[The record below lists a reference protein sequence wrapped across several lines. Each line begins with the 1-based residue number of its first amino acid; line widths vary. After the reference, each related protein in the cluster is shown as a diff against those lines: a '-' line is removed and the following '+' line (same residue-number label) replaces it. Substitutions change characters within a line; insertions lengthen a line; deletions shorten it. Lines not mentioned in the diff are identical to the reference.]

1 MATYK
6 QVQDFIREKEG
17 FTVKT
22 CWIADVK
29 EQCGLNPKA
38 SPNRVS
44 CTTRQNPCPPE
55 KVEVIKDALR
65 NFNMIK
71 LI

>member
-6 QVQDFIREKEG
+6 QIQEYVKDKYG
-17 FTVKT
+17 FVVKT

-38 SPNRVS
+38 SPNRIS
-44 CTTRQNPCPPE
+44 ATSRKNPCPPE
-55 KVEVIKDALR
+55 KVGVIKEALKHY
-65 NFNMIK
+65 NMI
-71 LI
+71 